1 MQRRNQ
7 SMKHR
12 LAKHAAG
19 GAFAAVLAWTGG
31 ALLAGPEGA
40 GAAETWA
47 ASSSP
52 RSTAARPTTSA
63 RSTPT
68 RRPSRRRSSSAW
80 AAGPWPVH
88 GTDLVS
94 HPASSFP
101 RELLLAPRDRPR
113 FLPRVHRADSR
124 PRGAFPGA
132 DRQRPDRMECRRDT
146 HRPRHDGLACPKGP
160 PASGGRGRDMRPDVF
175 GCSDGLRV
183 VGRCRA
189 GPVSGCPRKL
199 TGHGRTRYG
208 CRPGLD
214 PQDRGRAGAD

>member
-1 MQRRNQ
+1 MGRWADRRG
-7 SMKHR
+7 SAPAREDGPGVTAPHGSG
-12 LAKHAAG
+12 APCPAG
-19 GAFAAVLAWTGG
+19 RRVRSAPRGLSP
-31 ALLAGPEGA
+31 LCE
-40 GAAETWA
+40 
-47 ASSSP
+47 SSAP
-52 RSTAARPTTSA
+52 RGRSTHPARWLQA
-63 RSTPT
+63 HMLCVGLR
-68 RRPSRRRSSSAW
+68 
-80 AAGPWPVH
+80 
-88 GTDLVS
+88 VS

-132 DRQRPDRMECRRDT
+132 DRQRPDRMERRRDT

-160 PASGGRGRDMRPDVF
+160 PASGGRGLDMRPDVF
-175 GCSDGLRV
+175 GCSDSLRV

-189 GPVSGCPRKL
+189 GLVSGCPRKL

-214 PQDRGRAGAD
+214 PQDRGWAGAD